1 VEIKE
6 GSLRSE
12 WGEPDDT
19 KFPLG
24 TFVNDYEYTIGTGD
38 DHLDQCNGKVCYSPD
53 LNQIILLLFH
63 HGSFSIYSALLSRH
77 ANGEVAHEGITLA
90 T

>member
-53 LNQIILLLFH
+53 LNQIIYCYF
-63 HGSFSIYSALLSRH
+63 IT
-77 ANGEVAHEGITLA
+77 EGFPYIPRCFRGTP
-90 T
+90 TEK